1 MNLGVENSKKRGQ
14 AMVMLSPFGERKS
27 RCVLVRTYP
36 RIDHPD
42 YKEQDFSYT
51 NECDAVLVKH
61 AQTEV
66 ELLDNK
72 MLKTTR
78 G

>member
-1 MNLGVENSKKRGQ
+1 MNLGVENSRKRGQ
-14 AMVMLSPFGERKS
+14 AMVTPSPSGERKP

-36 RIDHPD
+36 RIGHPD

-51 NECDAVLVKH
+51 HECDAVLVKH

-66 ELLDNK
+66 ELLDNG